1 MEFSLVFLIGIG
13 TSRAA
18 SLVVS
23 DDPVKRDQF
32 YNGNVKVERA
42 AIVLRLAQSWFRIGS
57 LEILAVKNETELLWS
72 LTDFVIKNYFQNI
85 NASDPNRVL
94 AFFQE
99 IVKGTAK
106 LIAMWQSVGFT
117 HGVCNTDNFSL
128 LSITIDYGPFGFL
141 EGYDPNFVPNTSDDE
156 GRYSYGKQPDV
167 GAFNLNKLKIALSP
181 LLNKKQQKLA
191 DVILRGY
198 AEEYKSNFM
207 EIFMRKLGFRGRR
220 SYTEDDEQFVAVLL
234 KIMEDTKADFTM
246 TFREMSELTINDLE
260 ILCKSDDYE
269 NENLLST
276 ETGLWAVPKLISHD
290 WFRYWL
296 DMYKR
301 KMAEGGI
308 FEKQRQE
315 TMLKTNPRYIL
326 RNWIAQVAIEHT
338 EKNNFTFVNK
348 VLKILENPYVYNQEA
363 EDLGFWGQPPD
374 WAQTLKVSCSS

>member
-1 MEFSLVFLIGIG
+1 M
-13 TSRAA
+13 
-18 SLVVS
+18 VS

-42 AIVLRLAQSWFRIGS
+42 AVVLRLAQSWFRIGS
-57 LEILAVKNETELLWS
+57 LEILAVNNEIELLRS
-72 LTDFVIKNYFQNI
+72 LIDFVIKNYFQNI
-85 NASDPNRVL
+85 NVSDPNRIL
-94 AFFQE
+94 ALFQE
-99 IVKGTAK
+99 IVRGTAK
-106 LIAMWQSVGFT
+106 LISQWQSVGFT

-156 GRYSYGKQPDV
+156 GRYSYGKQPDI
-167 GAFNLNKLKIALSP
+167 GMFNLNKLKIALSP
-181 LLNKKQQKLA
+181 LLNKRQQKQA

-198 AEEYKSNFM
+198 TEEYKSNFM

-234 KIMEDTKADFTM
+234 KIMEDTKVDFTM
-246 TFREMSELTINDLE
+246 TFREMSELTLDNLE
-260 ILCKSDDYE
+260 ILSKSDDYE
-269 NENLLST
+269 TENLIST
-276 ETGLWAVPKLISHD
+276 EMDLWAVPKLISHD
-290 WFRYWL
+290 WFQYWL
-296 DMYKR
+296 DMYRR
-301 KMAEGGI
+301 KMAEGGV
-308 FEKQRQE
+308 FEKQRRE

-363 EDLGFWGQPPD
+363 EDLGFGVQPPD